1 MMIMFRTLGFRCQV
15 VLHANHAIGMM
26 MMGDNRYNQHDHA
39 DEKEKRDYVP
49 FIPHS

>member
-1 MMIMFRTLGFRCQV
+1 MYRLFLF
-15 VLHANHAIGMM
+15 IGMM

>member
-1 MMIMFRTLGFRCQV
+1 MMIVCRTLGFGRNIMF
-15 VLHANHAIGMM
+15 HANHAIGMM
-26 MMGDNRYNQHDHA
+26 MMGDNRYDQHDHA